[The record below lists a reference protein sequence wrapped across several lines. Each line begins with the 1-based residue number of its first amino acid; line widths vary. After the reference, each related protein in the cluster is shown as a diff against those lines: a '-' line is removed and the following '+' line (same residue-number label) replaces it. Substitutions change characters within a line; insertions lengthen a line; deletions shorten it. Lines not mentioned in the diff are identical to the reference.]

1 MRSVALYAF
10 KCPQSLHQVPEKK
23 ILGAL
28 GKLGT
33 GAGCFLVLKRRSL
46 EETTC
51 YPARG
56 QGVDIIK
63 VHLGFQIDGLF
74 GHLEKPSFSF
84 WGHWSGPPMFMLCM
98 AVLLRLLVSGKT
110 TLDRL
115 CPQSLQRSV
124 AGWDVEKSLPL
135 RQLFVQWSLNQ
146 AVLKIGLMHLLG
158 SAAFRAM
165 FVCIVEGLGRDWR
178 AKRLWI

>member
-1 MRSVALYAF
+1 
-10 KCPQSLHQVPEKK
+10 
-23 ILGAL
+23 
-28 GKLGT
+28 
-33 GAGCFLVLKRRSL
+33 
-46 EETTC
+46 
-51 YPARG
+51 
-56 QGVDIIK
+56 
-63 VHLGFQIDGLF
+63 
-74 GHLEKPSFSF
+74 
-84 WGHWSGPPMFMLCM
+84 MFMLCM